1 MGKIF
6 GRCVG
11 KMEFGARSLG
21 NRSILA
27 DPRNIENKK
36 KINSMIKRRDFWM
49 PFAPTV
55 LDTFSKKYLVNI
67 NKSKSYHMSLSYKT
81 TNLGFKNLKAACHE
95 ADKTVRAQILEENKL
110 GLL

>member
-1 MGKIF
+1 
-6 GRCVG
+6 
-11 KMEFGARSLG
+11 
-21 NRSILA
+21 
-27 DPRNIENKK
+27 
-36 KINSMIKRRDFWM
+36 M

-95 ADKTVRAQILEENKL
+95 ADKTVRAQILEKKTNSDYYELINNLKI
-110 GLL
+110 